1 MPTQVEAI
9 AKRLQLIESTPTSRP
24 RFGSPTT
31 WSAST
36 STSRNATSPCT
47 TPRMP
52 IDGISRPSAT
62 PGWSVRTAKAVS
74 PRRRPLASTSC
85 ATTVSTFDHC
95 ALPIQTFSPETRQR
109 PSGCAT
115 ACAAMALKCVPAPGS
130 VCA

>member
-1 MPTQVEAI
+1 M

-31 WSAST
+31 WSGST
-36 STSRNATSPCT
+36 STSRKATSPCT

-52 IDGISRPSAT
+52 SEGSSRPSTT
-62 PGWSVRTAKAVS
+62 PGWSVRTAKAVR
-74 PRRRPLASTSC
+74 PRRRPLASMSC
-85 ATTVSTFDHC
+85 ATTVSTLDHC
-95 ALPIQTFSPETRQR
+95 ALPIQTLSPETRQR

-115 ACAAMALKCVPAPGS
+115 ACAAMTLKCVPAPGS